1 MTTHLERDRFLEG
14 LPSHMKLLQRIR
26 EEVDMDR
33 PQAQAAAS
41 RLGRFLALEARSLG
55 FTEVMEAAQKLQEVG
70 APGGSEGVDV
80 DIAALLTGLEAALT
94 PLMVSE
100 EGATCILVVEDE
112 EVNRFL
118 IERSLA
124 APGRTV
130 LMAETGAQA
139 RSILATRAVD
149 LIVLDLVLPDVDGR
163 SLLMELRHGEGTREL
178 PVLVLSAKGGG
189 AARWECLAY
198 GARLFLEKPV
208 DPEVLSTAVAGL
220 LASPAGETGAPKG
233 SVDELLTELTPRWEA
248 LQAFQEV
255 QSSRNQRTFPFAL
268 AVLKVEPGVH
278 HVDPGPA
285 TAYLL
290 ADLVSALQLQVEAGD
305 TLARWTVDQLA
316 WLAPRRPGAEIGGV
330 LKELVG
336 ELGWEGDEVR
346 WAVVEPTP
354 KQDGM
359 EACSLAIVQMGTAE
373 MGISPPGSGVMA
385 APFQGPPR
393 ILLVEDDPITAALV
407 EHRMSRSGF
416 QVTVETDGLSAMAR
430 LESDPPDLLILDIQL
445 PGLDG
450 FGVLKRLRED
460 PATREVPTLML
471 TSMGSDRD
479 VARAF
484 ELGAND
490 YLVKPFS
497 PSELLARAHRAVEGR
512 SR

>member
-1 MTTHLERDRFLEG
+1 MTTHPQRDRFLEA
-14 LPSHMKLLQRIR
+14 LPSHIKLLHQIQDQVRT
-26 EEVDMDR
+26 DGS
-33 PQAQAAAS
+33 QARAAAI
-41 RLGRFLALEARSLG
+41 RLGRFLALEAQNLG
-55 FTEVMEAAQKLQEVG
+55 FTEVVEAARKLEVLDTPEG
-70 APGGSEGVDV
+70 REGVDAE
-80 DIAALLTGLEAALT
+80 IEALLAGLESALD
-94 PLMVSE
+94 PLISSE

-118 IERSLA
+118 IERSLV
-124 APGRTV
+124 APGRTI

-139 RSILATRAVD
+139 RTILAKRAVD

-163 SLLMELRHGEGTREL
+163 SLLMELRHGEGTREI

-208 DPEVLSTAVAGL
+208 DPEELSTAVAGL
-220 LASPAGETGAPKG
+220 LKGPAVETGVREESTDA
-233 SVDELLTELTPRWEA
+233 LLTQLTPRWEA

-255 QSSRNQRTFPFAL
+255 QGGRKEGAFPFAL

-285 TAYLL
+285 TAHLL
-290 ADLVSALQLQVEAGD
+290 GDLAAALHLHLGPDD
-305 TLARWTVDQLA
+305 TLARWSVDQLA
-316 WLAPRRPGAEIGGV
+316 WLAPRRPAAELGGV

-336 ELGWEGDEVR
+336 ELNWEGDEVR

-354 KQDGM
+354 HQDGM
-359 EACSLAIVQMGTAE
+359 EACSQAIVQMRTAKAE
-373 MGISPPGSGVMA
+373 IPSTSSQA
-385 APFQGPPR
+385 AERRPAGPPR
-393 ILLVEDDPITAALV
+393 VLLVEDDPITAALV
-407 EHRMSRSGF
+407 EHRMGRSGF
-416 QVTVETDGLSAMAR
+416 QVTVETDGLSAMKR
-430 LESDPPDLLILDIQL
+430 LKSDPPDLLILDIQL

-460 PATREVPTLML
+460 PTTRGVPTLML

-497 PSELLARAHRAVEGR
+497 PNELLARAHRVVGSR